1 MSDQTNDKSQET
13 TEKDGPD
20 YRDTLFLPQTDFPM
34 RAGLPKREP
43 EWLARWEKMG
53 LYKRLREQAVQEN
66 RPRFVLHDGPPYAN
80 GNLHMGHAL
89 NKTLKDIV
97 VRSRTM
103 MGFDAPYIPGWDCHG
118 LPIEW
123 KIEEKIRSEGKTKN
137 DVDPVEFRRMC
148 REFADHWVNIQ
159 RDEFRRLG
167 VSGDWENPYLTM
179 SYDAEAT
186 IVQELQKFLMN
197 GGLYRG
203 SKPVMWSIVEE
214 TALAEAEVEYH
225 EHKSPT
231 IWVRFPVVT
240 AGNPALE
247 NASIVIW
254 TTTPWTIPG
263 NRAVAYSSAIDYGV
277 YEVTATED
285 DVLAKVGER
294 LVLADGLAEQ
304 VRIDAKITEWTRVG
318 DAGDI
323 AGTVCAHPF
332 RGDGYDFDVP
342 LLDGDHVT
350 VEAGT
355 GFVHTAPGHGV
366 DDYDICQ
373 RVGGIEIPFTVQDN
387 GTYFDHVPL
396 FGGVEI
402 MTQDAKKWPANG
414 AVIKELI
421 NHDALLTKGS
431 LRHSYPHSWRSK
443 APVIFRNTPQWF
455 ISMTQN
461 DLRDNALKAIGEIA
475 FTPAAG
481 RNRIQSMVA
490 DRPDW
495 VVSRQRAW
503 GVPITVFVNKETGEP
518 LRDDAVNKRIVDAVA
533 AEGADAWYTKDAQDF
548 LGSDYQADEYE
559 QVTDILDVWFD
570 SGCSHVFTL
579 ENNDGQA
586 WPADVYLEGSDQHRG
601 WFQSSL
607 LEASGTR
614 GVAPYKASVTHG
626 FILAEDGKKM
636 AKSGTN
642 AVSPEKITKQSG
654 AEIIRLWVASSVFT
668 EDLKIGPETLK
679 TRTDAYRKFRNT
691 MRFILGNLHG
701 FDEADALALEQL
713 PALDRYMLHR
723 LVELDKVVRDAY
735 TAYDFARVY
744 STLFN
749 FCTVEL
755 SAIYMDIRKDA
766 LYCDDAGSLRRRAAQ
781 TVLHHLFMSLTA
793 WLAPIMVFT
802 MEEVW
807 LSRFDGDD
815 SSVHLRTFPD
825 MPDAWR
831 DDALADK
838 WRKVLQVRRV
848 VTGALEIE
856 RREKRI
862 GASLEAAPTVHVTD
876 ADLLAAL
883 DGVDLD
889 EIAITSAATLD
900 QADGPADAFRLDD
913 VSGVAVV
920 PGMADGEKCQRC
932 WMVLPDVGTHTHE
945 GVCGRCDEALA

>member
-1 MSDQTNDKSQET
+1 MSDTPTNNDQNN
-13 TEKDGPD
+13 GPD

-43 EWLARWEKMG
+43 EWLARWEKMD
-53 LYKRLREQAVQEN
+53 LYKRLRDQAREEGREQ
-66 RPRFVLHDGPPYAN
+66 FILHDGPPYAN

-89 NKTLKDIV
+89 NKTLKDII
-97 VRSRTM
+97 VRSRSM
-103 MGFDAPYIPGWDCHG
+103 MGYDAPYIPGWDCHG

-123 KIEEKIRSEGKTKN
+123 KIEEKIRAEGKSKN
-137 DVDPVEFRRMC
+137 DVDPVEFRKMC
-148 REFADHWVNIQ
+148 REFADHWVNVQ
-159 RDEFRRLG
+159 REEFKRLG
-167 VSGDWENPYLTM
+167 INGDWDNPYLTM
-179 SYDAEAT
+179 SFEAEAT
-186 IVQELQKFLMN
+186 IVEELQKFLMN

-231 IWVRFPVVT
+231 IWVKFPVVT

-247 NASIVIW
+247 GTSIVIW

-263 NRAVAYSSAIDYGV
+263 NRAVSYSSAIEYGV
-277 YEVTATED
+277 YEIGAVEENA
-285 DVLAKVGER
+285 LAKEGEKI
-294 LVLADGLAEQ
+294 VLADALAEQ
-304 VRIDAKITEWTRVG
+304 VRIDAKIAEWTRVG

-332 RGDGYDFDVP
+332 RGSGYDFDVP

-350 VEAGT
+350 IDAGT

-373 RVGGIEIPFTVQDN
+373 RVGGIEIPFTVQDD
-387 GTYFDHVPL
+387 GTYFDHVPM
-396 FGGVEI
+396 FGGLAV
-402 MTQDAKKWPANG
+402 MTQDAKDWPANW
-414 AVIKELI
+414 AVLRELN
-421 NHDALLTKGS
+421 NHDALLCKGS
-431 LRHSYPHSWRSK
+431 VRHSYPHSWRSK

-455 ISMTQN
+455 ISMKTN
-461 DLRDNALKAIGEIA
+461 DLRDKALQAISEID
-475 FTPAAG
+475 FTPATG
-481 RNRIQSMVA
+481 RNRIQSMVS

-503 GVPITVFVNKETGEP
+503 GVPITVFVHKETGE
-518 LRDDAVNKRIVDAVA
+518 LIRDEAVNQRIVDAVA
-533 AEGADAWYTKDAQDF
+533 AEGADAWFTKDPQTF
-548 LGSDYQADEYE
+548 LGDDYNVADYD
-559 QVTDILDVWFD
+559 QVMDILDVWFD
-570 SGCSHVFTL
+570 SGCTHVFTL
-579 ENNDGQA
+579 EKNDAMA

-607 LEASGTR
+607 LESCGTR

-636 AKSGTN
+636 AKSGGN
-642 AVSPEKITKQSG
+642 SVSPEKVWNQSG

-668 EDLKIGPETLK
+668 EDLTIGNETLK
-679 TRTDAYRKFRNT
+679 TRTDAYRKIRNT
-691 MRFILGNLHG
+691 MRFILGNLNG
-701 FDEADALALEQL
+701 FDEAEAMDAADM

-735 TAYDFARVY
+735 QAYDFARVY
-744 STLFN
+744 GTLFN
-749 FCTVEL
+749 FCTVDL
-755 SAIYMDIRKDA
+755 SSIYFDIRKDA
-766 LYCDDAGSLRRRAAQ
+766 LYCDAASSVRRRAAQ
-781 TVLHHLFMSLTA
+781 TVLHHLFKALTA
-793 WLAPIMVFT
+793 WFAPIMVFT

-807 LSRFDGDD
+807 LSRYDGDD
-815 SSVHLRTFPD
+815 SSIHLQRFPD
-825 MPDAWR
+825 MPADWR

-876 ADLLAAL
+876 AELASAL
-883 DGVDLD
+883 NGVDLK
-889 EIAITSAATLD
+889 EIVITSAAELS
-900 QADGPADAFRLDD
+900 AKEGPENAFRLDD
-913 VSGVAVV
+913 VEGVAVV
-920 PGMADGEKCQRC
+920 PAHADGNKCERC
-932 WMVLPDVGTHTHE
+932 WMVLPDVGNHNHDAT
-945 GVCGRCDEALA
+945 CARCDEALSA